1 MPAFFYTYSVGERW
15 LVISAAKHR
24 LLSVAEA
31 PKYRSEREKKGSYP
45 SAIAQGADRVASRE
59 IKQTATIFTECFF

>member
-1 MPAFFYTYSVGERW
+1 MPAFFYTYSVGER
-15 LVISAAKHR
+15 S
-24 LLSVAEA
+24 
-31 PKYRSEREKKGSYP
+31 RSTEVKERKRQFP